1 MKKYLVII
9 ILVVA
14 FVFILQSLSEYNA
27 SVIKEA
33 NVEVTI
39 NIKSGMTDDRIGR
52 ILYSKGLINS
62 PELFTMQV
70 KLNGYQG
77 QLQAGKYKIIKG
89 STISEI
95 IEIIVKGQVM
105 HYVFTI
111 PEGYDVKKIALKL
124 ESEGVCNAEKFE
136 KIAKTYAP
144 YPYMKKTNKN
154 VIYKSEGFIFPS
166 TYYLSLNMNEKEVLA
181 FMLKEFDDT
190 IKKNNIDKLV
200 EKKHLKM
207 YDVITMASLV
217 EKEAVYSSEM
227 PLIAGVFYKRLN
239 IGMPLQSDTTIQY
252 ILGEQKSII
261 TYKDL
266 EVDSK
271 YNSYMY
277 KGLPP
282 GPIASP
288 SLQAIMASIN
298 YTDTDFLYFVAGN
311 KGKHLFSK
319 TYQEHLRKIS
329 HLN

>member
-1 MKKYLVII
+1 MKKYLITIVLAI
-9 ILVVA
+9 A
-14 FVFILQSLSEYNA
+14 FVFILRGLGQYNA
-27 SVIKEA
+27 SIMKEA
-33 NVEVTI
+33 NVEVI
-39 NIKSGMTDDRIGR
+39 VNIKTGMTDNGIGR

-62 PELFTMQV
+62 PELFMMQV
-70 KLNGYQG
+70 NLNGYQG

-89 STISEI
+89 STITEI
-95 IEIIVKGQVM
+95 IEIIAKGQVM
-105 HYVFTI
+105 HYVFTV
-111 PEGYDVKKIALKL
+111 PEGYDINQIASKL
-124 ESEGVCNAEKFE
+124 QDEGICNAEKFK
-136 KIAKTYAP
+136 KIAKSYEP
-144 YPYMKKTNKN
+144 YSYMETNNKN
-154 VIYKSEGFIFPS
+154 VIYKAEGFVFPS
-166 TYYLSLNMNEKEVLA
+166 TYYLSLNMDEKEVLA
-181 FMLKEFDDT
+181 FMIKEFDDT
-190 IKKNNIDKLV
+190 IKKNNIDKLA

-207 YDVITMASLV
+207 HDVITMASLV
-217 EKEAVYSSEM
+217 EKEAVYPSEM

-239 IGMPLQSDTTIQY
+239 IGMPIQSDTTIQY

-266 EVDSK
+266 EVNSK

-288 SLQAIMASIN
+288 GIQAIMASIN

-319 TYQEHLRKIS
+319 TYREHLRKIS